1 MARAA
6 ALPGP
11 GMTCMSGNRQFV
23 DTNVLV
29 YAHDV
34 TAGDKHSR
42 ARALVEELW
51 NAREGCLS
59 VQVLQEFFVTTTR
72 KIPKPLDAPA
82 AARIIGDLAHWHV
95 HAPTARDVLAA
106 IEIHQRTG
114 ASFWDAMILR
124 SAKELGC
131 GTLHSEDLNPGQAYE
146 GVRVRNPFLI

>member
-1 MARAA
+1 
-6 ALPGP
+6 
-11 GMTCMSGNRQFV
+11 MSGNRQFL

-51 NAREGCLS
+51 ETRQGCLN

-72 KIPKPLDAPA
+72 TIPRPLEAPA
-82 AARIIGDLAHWHV
+82 AARIIDVLAHWHV
-95 HAPTARDVLAA
+95 HAPAAADVLAA
-106 IEIHQRTG
+106 IDIHQRTG

-131 GTLHSEDLNPGQAYE
+131 QTLHSEDLNPGQAYE
-146 GVRVRNPFLI
+146 GVQVLNPFLA